1 MRKYFGIIVTIAAIL
16 VGMFGGAF
24 GTQTV
29 QADSIGQEG
38 IFVLNLYRKVLER
51 EPDEDGFKFW
61 VTALQEKRMSA
72 TEVAGSFYFSDEYRE
87 LGKTREQ
94 YVRDLYQGLL
104 GREPSMFEKLT
115 WLDAYKD
122 YFICIY
128 SIDCGIFN
136 GFTGSQEFANL
147 CSENG
152 LTVGEMYITNL
163 KAVPYDS
170 GLFPEPI
177 YGICQG

>member
-1 MRKYFGIIVTIAAIL
+1 MKKYFGIIVTIAAIL

-24 GTQTV
+24 GAQTV
-29 QADSIGQEG
+29 KADSIGQEG
-38 IFVLNLYRKVLER
+38 IFVWNLYREVLER
-51 EPDEDGFKFW
+51 EPDEEGFEFW
-61 VTALQEKRMSA
+61 VTALQEKRMTA
-72 TEVAGSFYFSDEYRE
+72 TEVAGSFYFSDEYRA
-87 LGKTREQ
+87 LGKTRAQ

-122 YFICIY
+122 CFICIY

-147 CSENG
+147 CADYG
-152 LTVGEMYITNL
+152 LEVGDMYITNEH
-163 KAVPYDS
+163 AVCGDA
-170 GLFPEPI
+170 LFPEPI
-177 YGICQG
+177 YTICEG

>member
-1 MRKYFGIIVTIAAIL
+1 MKKYFGIIVTIAAIL

-24 GTQTV
+24 GAQTV
-29 QADSIGQEG
+29 KADSIGQEG
-38 IFVLNLYRKVLER
+38 IFVWNLYREVLER
-51 EPDEDGFKFW
+51 EPDEDGFEFW
-61 VTALQEKRMSA
+61 VTALQEKRMTA
-72 TEVAGSFYFSDEYRE
+72 TEVAGSFYFSDEYRA
-87 LGKTREQ
+87 LGKTRAQ

-122 YFICIY
+122 CFICIY

-147 CSENG
+147 CADYG
-152 LTVGEMYITNL
+152 LEVGDMYITNEH
-163 KAVPYDS
+163 AVRGDA
-170 GLFPEPI
+170 LFPEPI
-177 YGICQG
+177 YTICEG